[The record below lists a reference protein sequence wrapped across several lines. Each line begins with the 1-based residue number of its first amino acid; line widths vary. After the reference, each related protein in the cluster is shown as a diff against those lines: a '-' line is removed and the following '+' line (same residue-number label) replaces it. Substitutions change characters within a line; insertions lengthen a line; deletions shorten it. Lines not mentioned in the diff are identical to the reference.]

1 VSYSVIG
8 IAAALIAALGVP
20 SAAGAERK
28 PFQAQSS
35 STISHR
41 VIDGEETVEIT
52 NVAYEV
58 SGDHVPGRPPDE
70 RMVLRKTT
78 HTKEVIGDI
87 GMDAKVMLEAWPLGV
102 DLQQKPLYTIAVD
115 GVDSHIAGNAL
126 LVVER
131 GTEEVS
137 WWSLYKL
144 GNGRHLFDTYVP
156 LLEMSISRETL
167 TPRYVGLEVPPDDTP
182 DARLKA
188 PRVVA
193 VLTYA
198 AADRVIR
205 EALLT
210 CDDPGRAK
218 VLRSYSDA
226 SRTVSLV
233 EGPGRMAVR
242 VRIVQSYPAA
252 PAPVEVLI
260 PLANDDLDLTRA
272 QLPPGLH
279 VSAWRR

>member
-1 VSYSVIG
+1 MLSSVLG
-8 IAAALIAALGVP
+8 VAAALVAALGVP
-20 SAAGAERK
+20 PAADAGRK
-28 PFQAQSS
+28 PFQAQST

-41 VIDGEETVEIT
+41 VVNGEETVEIT

-70 RMVLRKTT
+70 RLVLRKTT
-78 HTKEVIGDI
+78 RTKQVIGDI
-87 GMDAKVMLEAWPLGV
+87 GMEARVTLEAWPLGV
-102 DLQQKPLYTIAVD
+102 DLQQKPVYALAVD
-115 GVDSHIAGNAL
+115 GVDSHVTDNAL

-137 WWSLYKL
+137 WWSAYKL
-144 GNGRHLFDTYVP
+144 GNGGHLFDTYVP
-156 LLEMSISRETL
+156 MLEISISRETL
-167 TPRYVGLEVPPDDTP
+167 TPRYIGLEVPPDDTP

-210 CDDPGRAK
+210 CDDPKRAK
-218 VLRSYSDA
+218 VLRSYADA

-233 EGPGRMAVR
+233 EGPGRMAIR
-242 VRIVQSYPAA
+242 VRFVQSYPAA
-252 PAPVEVLI
+252 PAPVEALI
-260 PLANDDLDLTRA
+260 PLTNDDLDLTRA

-279 VSAWRR
+279 VSPWRR